1 MLRVHSPLSVE
12 DEAIVSKV
20 LDCAFAV
27 HRALGPGYK
36 ERIYEMAFCLELE
49 SRNVRFECEKSVSVR
64 YREWVIPGQ
73 RIDLIVERRVVV
85 EIKAV
90 PRLRMLHRRQLV
102 SYLRTLDL
110 KAGILLNFNT
120 NYIKHG
126 VRRVVL

>member
-1 MLRVHSPLSVE
+1 MLRVSSPLSQE
-12 DEAIVSKV
+12 DEAMLTKV
-20 LDCAFAV
+20 IDCAFAV

-49 SRNVRFECEKSVSVR
+49 SRNVRFECEKPVSVR

-73 RIDLIVERRVVV
+73 RIDLIVEKRVVV

-126 VRRVVL
+126 LRRVVL